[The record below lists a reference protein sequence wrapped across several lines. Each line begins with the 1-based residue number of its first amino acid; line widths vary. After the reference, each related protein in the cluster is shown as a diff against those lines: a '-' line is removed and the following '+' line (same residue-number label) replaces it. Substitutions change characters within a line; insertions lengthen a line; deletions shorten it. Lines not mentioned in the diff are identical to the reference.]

1 MIDRERIEEFVELH
15 RIQLV
20 VALSAFLALLALII
34 IFSIS
39 SAGRYSAKKRGH
51 AKTTAGTVS
60 VSDFWLPEEPLQVPG
75 VQLFR
80 EGEAKWSPAEIKRW
94 YTVPDTQALGELR
107 SAGKKSVDAIL
118 ESVP

>member
-20 VALSAFLALLALII
+20 VALSAFLALIALI
-34 IFSIS
+34 SICS
-39 SAGRYSAKKRGH
+39 IASAGHDQAKKRGH
-51 AKTTAGTVS
+51 AKAVAGALS
-60 VSDFWLPEEPLQVPG
+60 AGDFWLPEEPLTVPG

-80 EGEAKWSPAEIKRW
+80 EGETKWSPAEIKRW